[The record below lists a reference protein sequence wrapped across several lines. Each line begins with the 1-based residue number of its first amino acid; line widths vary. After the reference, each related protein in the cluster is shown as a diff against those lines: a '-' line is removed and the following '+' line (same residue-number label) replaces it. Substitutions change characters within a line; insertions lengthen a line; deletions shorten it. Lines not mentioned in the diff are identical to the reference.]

1 MQSIDLNKG
10 EKIESVL
17 SPHPLSFMKLQ
28 SVCIFLIV
36 WGVVV
41 WWLVNASQFNTVL
54 MSNAWF
60 PIILWGLVLLLVGV
74 IIALVAIRWSIF
86 FLYLAIFIGAVAVLL
101 WQNWL
106 SSSALFIPLYSVAA
120 SIIGFLCVEV
130 YRRSHRYFI
139 TNQRLVFLGGVLT
152 RRSRAIRYDKIAEFN
167 TEQGILGQIFG
178 FGTIIPVSESG
189 LGLGSDKTF
198 AGGGVGGGSR
208 IKLFGF
214 AGGGK
219 DVTVPRSRSFYELF
233 GVYPFKEILKVVNE
247 HHQGTDITPYQ
258 KEQVEFQRQ
267 QVDIQKQMR
276 DLLKKQTNGRAR
288 KPAAVEEEAEEEEE
302 PEPRTVKARHPK
314 PQVAEADEKPAD
326 EVFGKDQ
333 VDIQQQMKELLKKQR
348 SIKTA
353 GLEDTDQA
361 EDEEKDE
368 AKSGVSG

>member
-106 SSSALFIPLYSVAA
+106 SSSALFIPLYSVTA

-139 TNQRLVFLGGVLT
+139 TNQRLVFTGGVLT
-152 RRSRAIRYDKIAEFN
+152 KRSRAIRYDKITEFN
-167 TEQGILGQIFG
+167 TEQGVLGQIIG

-189 LGLGSDKTF
+189 LGLGNDKTF

-219 DVTVPRSRSFYELF
+219 DATVPRSRSFYELF

-288 KPAAVEEEAEEEEE
+288 KPAAVEEEVEEEEE

-314 PQVAEADEKPAD
+314 PQVAEADDKPAD
-326 EVFGKDQ
+326 EVFGKEQ